1 MSYRVKSGFVTV
13 ETQVN
18 DRGGRAGVDVPRG
31 ADLPSDVPAEQVTE
45 LLRLGRIEVVEP
57 VRVSEPAKKVAAKK
71 AVVSKSD
78 N

>member
-18 DRGGRAGVDVPRG
+18 DRGARAGVDVPRG